1 MNIEQLKENELYRH
15 KRTMAMIEAA
25 GNYDGD
31 DVALIID
38 DTIFMKDVKTYRK
51 ARTQAK
57 KLLRNYKLASY
68 YLAHNDRLAVIFR
81 GEFDVA
87 TYVPVSELKKINPN
101 CRIETNTIEKKQV
114 VCEVK

>member
-31 DVALIID
+31 DVSFID
-38 DTIFMKDVKTYRK
+38 YNTIFMEDVETFRK
-51 ARTQAK
+51 ARNQAK
-57 KLLRNYKLASY
+57 KLLRNYKLKSY
-68 YLAHNDRLAVIFR
+68 YLAGDDRLAVIFR

-87 TYVPVSELKKINPN
+87 TYVPVSELEKINPN
-101 CRIETNTIEKKQV
+101 CRIETNIIEEKQV
-114 VCEVK
+114 VCEIK